1 MKLNKKELKNLSLQ
15 LDYYQQN
22 KEDYSRELLTLRQT
36 LKMLNILT
44 VVEIEVLKLHNK
56 RYTYAVDNIV
66 DLINK
71 AYDNKKGFNVSLLQ
85 TGVYTENL
93 DFMDRLTDEEKQTLK
108 ACISLVKF

>member
-22 KEDYSRELLTLRQT
+22 REDYSRELLTLRQT
-36 LKMLNILT
+36 LKMLNILNI
-44 VVEIEVLKLHNK
+44 VEIEVLKLHNNK
-56 RYTYAVDNIV
+56 RHYAIDNIV

-71 AYDNKKGFNVSLLQ
+71 AYNNNKAFNASLLQ

-93 DFMDRLTDEEKQTLK
+93 DFMDRLTDEEKRTLK

>member
-56 RYTYAVDNIV
+56 RYDYAVDNIV
-66 DLINK
+66 NLINK
-71 AYDNKKGFNVSLLQ
+71 AYNKKAFNVSLLQ
-85 TGVYTENL
+85 SGEYTENL

>member
-44 VVEIEVLKLHNK
+44 VVEIEVLKYITN
-56 RYTYAVDNIV
+56 VMIMQ
-66 DLINK
+66 LII
-71 AYDNKKGFNVSLLQ
+71 LL
-85 TGVYTENL
+85 
-93 DFMDRLTDEEKQTLK
+93 
-108 ACISLVKF
+108 I